1 MSRNPKLNR
10 AGEQIASLHEMDRRL
25 RAKAVQA
32 RRAEKEVAA
41 LESEARRARLQRAG
55 VNPNLLER

>member
-10 AGEQIASLHEMDRRL
+10 AGEQIAALHEMDRRL

-32 RRAEKEVAA
+32 RQGEKDVAA
-41 LESEARRARLQRAG
+41 LENEARRARQQRVG
-55 VNPNLLER
+55 INPNLTER

>member
-32 RRAEKEVAA
+32 RRAEKDVSA
-41 LESEARRARLQRAG
+41 LEDEARRAGLQRAG